1 MQDSNA
7 IPTHVIMYG
16 FSLKSEE
23 KKMILVV
30 EDLPEIESRNTKK
43 VNK

>member
-1 MQDSNA
+1 MQDLNA

-16 FSLKSEE
+16 FSLKSE

>member
-1 MQDSNA
+1 MQDLNA

-23 KKMILVV
+23 KNNIG
-30 EDLPEIESRNTKK
+30 E
-43 VNK
+43 NK